1 MLRLHLLCAGLLAA
15 STAMAVATA
24 ADQPLPEIRRPAALP
39 QADGVAHTLRTI
51 PEACT
56 RLEGRFTGQ
65 TDRPYVLGAVQTSPR
80 CQARARFEQLPQPP
94 AGPGWVLND
103 ILRVPSAA
111 CPSRVAVVRVWR
123 KPADTAAPRMDA
135 QGKTRIYLKD
145 GLDAAKSGTLGAV
158 PRYAMV
164 LNVEGGADCR

>member
-1 MLRLHLLCAGLLAA
+1 MLRLPLLCAGLLAA
-15 STAMAVATA
+15 LTATA
-24 ADQPLPEIRRPAALP
+24 ADPVPEIRRPAAPP
-39 QADGVAHTLRTI
+39 QADGVVHTLRTI

-65 TDRPYVLGAVQTSPR
+65 TGRPYALDAVQTGPR

-111 CPSRVAVVRVWR
+111 CPGRQAVVRVWR
-123 KPADTAAPRMDA
+123 HPADHATPALDA
-135 QGKTRIYLKD
+135 QGKARIYLHD
-145 GLDAAKSGTLGAV
+145 SLAAAAAGTLDAL
-158 PRYAMV
+158 PRYAAT
-164 LNVEGGADCR
+164 LAVEGDARCL